1 LNLREHTS
9 KGALNFQLRRGQSAR
24 DILAALASVRPGHRN
39 YWIWFPP
46 MTALFTL
53 MPEAVGTIAAD
64 SKQAILEQL
73 ADRFARVYGLD
84 QVMVLE
90 RIEEREK
97 LGSTGFGRG
106 VAIPHARIPEL
117 GRPVAAFFRL
127 EAPVAF
133 DAADAMPVDLV
144 FGLLSPEAAGAAHL
158 HALAAISRMMRD
170 EAMHAALGEAPGAEA
185 LYALLANGIDRD
197 AA

>member
-1 LNLREHTS
+1 
-9 KGALNFQLRRGQSAR
+9 
-24 DILAALASVRPGHRN
+24 
-39 YWIWFPP
+39 

-53 MPEAVGTIAAD
+53 QPEAVATIAAD
-64 SKQAILEQL
+64 SKQAILVQL
-73 ADRFARVYGLD
+73 AERFAGVYGLD
-84 QVMVLE
+84 SALVLE

-106 VAIPHARIPEL
+106 VAIPHARIPGL
-117 GRPVAAFFRL
+117 NRPVAAFLRL
-127 EAPVAF
+127 ESPVSF
-133 DAADAMPVDLV
+133 DAADGMPVDLV
-144 FGLLSPEAAGAAHL
+144 FGLLSPEQAGAAHL

-170 EAMHAALGEAPGAEA
+170 ERTHAALSEAPGAEA

>member
-1 LNLREHTS
+1 
-9 KGALNFQLRRGQSAR
+9 
-24 DILAALASVRPGHRN
+24 
-39 YWIWFPP
+39 
-46 MTALFTL
+46 MTALFQL
-53 MPEAVGTIAAD
+53 QPEAVGTIQAD

-73 ADRFARVYGLD
+73 AARFASVYGLD
-84 QVMVLE
+84 ATLVLE

-106 VAIPHARIPEL
+106 VAIPHARLPGL
-117 GRPVAAFFRL
+117 NRPVAAFFRL
-127 EAPVAF
+127 ESAVAF
-133 DAADAMPVDLV
+133 DAADGMPVNMI

-170 EAMHAALGEAPGAEA
+170 DAMHGALGEAPGAEA
-185 LYALLANGIDRD
+185 LYALLANSIDRD